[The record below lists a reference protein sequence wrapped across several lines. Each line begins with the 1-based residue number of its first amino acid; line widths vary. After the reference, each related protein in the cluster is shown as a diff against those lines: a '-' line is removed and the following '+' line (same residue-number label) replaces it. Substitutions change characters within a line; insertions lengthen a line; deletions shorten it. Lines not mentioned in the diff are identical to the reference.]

1 MFPSLKCS
9 PLGELHISSR
19 VLLLTPSSSTEQND
33 IGVPYILMSK
43 APGMPLSTFDWK
55 ENMKKAPKVAYNS
68 RDVLTLA
75 QKQKVMKQLG
85 RICASLSNLRFNQ
98 LGSLFLQEKGYV
110 IGKSLYPGLT
120 WQGRDLFGDDEIP
133 RGPFDDARG
142 FYSALVSAF
151 FAQVTDL
158 AMYHHLFHAPVP
170 VPTEYEDYN
179 DYYAATDR
187 WNDYVAVGSKIDSDK
202 SRLEYALVG
211 TALKDIAPLLA
222 ERDNQFNAPAL
233 HCAILT

>member
-1 MFPSLKCS
+1 
-9 PLGELHISSR
+9 
-19 VLLLTPSSSTEQND
+19 
-33 IGVPYILMSK
+33 MS
-43 APGMPLSTFDWK
+43 LSTFAWK
-55 ENMKKAPKVAYNS
+55 EDIKNAPRVAYDS

-85 RICASLSNLRFNQ
+85 RICASLSNLLFNQ
-98 LGSLFLQEKGYV
+98 LGSLFLHDKDYV
-110 IGKSLYPGLT
+110 IGKSLHPGLP
-120 WQGRDLFGDDEIP
+120 WEGRDLFEDDEIP

-142 FYSALVSAF
+142 FYSALTSAS

-158 AMYHHLFHAPVP
+158 AMHHHLFHAPVP

-187 WNDYVAVGSKIDSDK
+187 WNDCVAVGSKIDSNK

-211 TALKDIAPLLA
+211 TPLKDVAPLLA
-222 ERDNQFNAPAL
+222 ERDNQFKCSGFAL
-233 HCAILT
+233 CHPDLSTGKIFVDDESNITCIIDWSFTSSLPLSMFLVCPGLPYVRDGT